1 MIHLQR
7 KKILPQRQAEAV
19 IKQMHQWTHLGVS
32 KLIQIFSKPK
42 YHVPGLK
49 HLVEQVLHKGVPCQ
63 RVNVC
68 HTIVDPG
75 KRHWEDR
82 PGVYWEIDFTEK
94 NMCMNI
100 FCQNNSVR

>member
-1 MIHLQR
+1 MIHLQG
-7 KKILPQRQAEAV
+7 KKILPQRQAKAV
-19 IKQMHQWTHLGVS
+19 IKQMHQWTHLEVS
-32 KLIQIFSKPK
+32 KLIQTFSKPK
-42 YHVPGLK
+42 YHAPGLK
-49 HLVEQVLHKGVPCQ
+49 HLVEQVLQHKGGPCQ

-94 NMCMNI
+94 NMYMNTLW
-100 FCQNNSVR
+100 VL